1 MANKDKLKGGFSDKM
16 SAESIAKKHKTS
28 IKDINAQIKKGI
40 KVEMEHVDD
49 ESLAREIALDHLF
62 EIPDYYTRL
71 DKMEKEAKKD
81 MKEKEVKTEGKENI
95 TEFARRMREL
105 AGLADGNQSKSL
117 NTVQN
122 GESSFEGGATFYA
135 KDMMTSNEIKEGL
148 NENFGGGEDYE
159 LEDRKTQ
166 YGVNPE
172 MDDDFETVDFEQ
184 EEIEEGENDSELYN
198 LNENTTIIL
207 DFLDEDE

>member
-1 MANKDKLKGGFSDKM
+1 M
-16 SAESIAKKHKTS
+16 
-28 IKDINAQIKKGI
+28 GI

-135 KDMMTSNEIKEGL
+135 KDMMTSNEKKEGL

-159 LEDRKTQ
+159 LEDRKMQ

>member
-16 SAESIAKKHKTS
+16 SAESIAKKHKIS
-28 IKDINAQIKKGI
+28 IKDINTQIKKGI

-135 KDMMTSNEIKEGL
+135 KDMMDSNEKKEGL
-148 NENFGGGEDYE
+148 NENFGAGEDYE
-159 LEDRKTQ
+159 LEDRKGK

-172 MDDDFETVDFEQ
+172 MDDEFETIDFEQ
-184 EEIEEGENDSELYN
+184 EEIEEGENDPELYT
-198 LNENTTIIL
+198 LNENTIIIL